1 MEERF
6 QGPAE
11 LGAPDDRMPE
21 PATPLRPF
29 DGPPSG
35 RSGFVVKYGKFL
47 VVGLTGFFVN
57 LVVFTLVLDAISPGP
72 SSGFFASITH
82 LLTQTTS
89 NPADSLVASAVAF
102 VIATLWNFTLNN
114 AWTFRTRLRRRHSL
128 GYRLAFY
135 FGVSLGSL
143 AINEVV
149 LFLSSTT
156 LPPLY
161 GQAVG
166 IVAGS
171 LVGFAGNA
179 RITFAEVEA
188 VEPN

>member
-1 MEERF
+1 MTEPTIPPRPPE
-6 QGPAE
+6 GP
-11 LGAPDDRMPE
+11 G
-21 PATPLRPF
+21 
-29 DGPPSG
+29 SG

-47 VVGLTGFFVN
+47 IVGLTGFVVN
-57 LVVFTLVLDAISPGP
+57 LVVFTLVLDAIAPGP
-72 SSGFFASITH
+72 SSGFIASITH

-89 NPADSLVASAVAF
+89 NPADSLIASAAAF
-102 VIATLWNFTLNN
+102 VVATLWNFTLNN

-128 GYRLAFY
+128 SYRLAFY

-143 AINEVV
+143 AINELV

-161 GQAVG
+161 GQAIG

-171 LVGFAGNA
+171 MVGFVGNA

-188 VEPN
+188 VEPD